1 MPGEN
6 HSGSTDKNEHVRT
19 HGYGSHRKTEPSIE
33 TADPEDVF
41 EDPARPR
48 RKEAIS
54 ALEDAGFLS
63 SLEAEAYVRYVI
75 ERQRPVEEQ
84 SFSLSCVKSAKEKIA
99 AARESFN
106 ILEAYRSPESPDDC
120 SQCGAELGEV
130 WAANL
135 VEIGLCLDCA
145 DVERPDLNS

>member
-19 HGYGSHRKTEPSIE
+19 HGYGPHGKTEPSVE
-33 TADPEDVF
+33 TVDPEDVF
-41 EDPARPR
+41 EDPTRPR

-54 ALEDAGFLS
+54 ALVDAGFLS
-63 SLEAEAYVRYVI
+63 SLEAEAYVRQVI
-75 ERQRPVEEQ
+75 ERQSPVEEH
-84 SFSLSCVKSAKEKIA
+84 SFSLTCVKSAKEKIT

-106 ILEAYRSPESPDDC
+106 ILEAYRFPQPPEEC
-120 SQCGAELGEV
+120 SRCGADLGEV

-135 VEIGLCLDCA
+135 VEISLCLDCA
-145 DVERPDLNS
+145 EVERPDLNP